1 MADRPLILTAL
12 LEESAQE
19 HFDDLRRRHF
29 PSDRNHLA
37 AHLTLFHHL
46 PGDQEP
52 AVDAAVAEATERPPL
67 TARVSA
73 VRLLGRG
80 VAFDLRCPELTG
92 LRRDLAARWEPWLTR
107 QDSGKSDLHV
117 TVQNKVT
124 PAAAR
129 SLYDDLSA
137 GFEPYDVP
145 VVGLALWH
153 YLGGPWSEGP
163 RHLFD
168 HS

>member
-46 PGDQEP
+46 PGDQES
-52 AVDAAVAEATERPPL
+52 AVDAAVAEAADRPPL

-73 VRLLGRG
+73 VRLL
-80 VAFDLRCPELTG
+80 
-92 LRRDLAARWEPWLTR
+92 
-107 QDSGKSDLHV
+107 
-117 TVQNKVT
+117 
-124 PAAAR
+124 
-129 SLYDDLSA
+129 
-137 GFEPYDVP
+137 
-145 VVGLALWH
+145 
-153 YLGGPWSEGP
+153 
-163 RHLFD
+163 
-168 HS
+168 